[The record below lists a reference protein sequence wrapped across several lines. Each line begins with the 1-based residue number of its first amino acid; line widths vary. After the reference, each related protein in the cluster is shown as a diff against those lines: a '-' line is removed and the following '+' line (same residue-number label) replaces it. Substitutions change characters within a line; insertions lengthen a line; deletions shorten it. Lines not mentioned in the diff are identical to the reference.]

1 MFGVRRRN
9 VARYEAHVA
18 KLDNRSGFIDLFW
31 PGVLLVEQKSA
42 GRDLRKA
49 YQQAGEYFDALPD
62 RERPRYILASFQ
74 RGNVKNY
81 VSGTGSMPQLT
92 DINKKNIP
100 SQSRLRIGVDVGG
113 TFTDFVLRDEASG
126 ASWFAK
132 TLSTPSDPARAI
144 LDGIDRLASA
154 RAFRLADIG
163 RILIATTVA
172 TNAILE
178 RKGGRTAL
186 VTTRGFRDVLI
197 MGRSKRFDTYDLWL
211 DKPLPLVPRRAIHEV
226 DERIDHAGE
235 VLRPVEPDSVA
246 AVAERIAADGV
257 ESVAVCLLHA
267 YANPAHEREVGAF
280 LADRLGAPPRDR
292 EVSISLSSDVS
303 PRRREYERTSTV
315 VANAYVKPIV
325 GRFLSELEAAF
336 AALGFTG
343 ELHVMQSNGG
353 LTTPALAREYPVNII
368 ESGPAAGVLA
378 CRTTGI
384 REGVKHLI
392 TFDMGGTTAK
402 VGVIDGGEPAITS
415 TFEVDGVNL
424 RKWSGLP
431 LDVPA
436 VELVEVGAGGG
447 SIASTGIGLVT
458 VGPQS
463 AGAEP
468 GPVCYGRG
476 GGRATLTDANL
487 VLGYLDPAFF
497 AGGRIRIDGGA
508 AERAMRDQIGTPLGL
523 DPASAAWG
531 VHCIANANM
540 ERALRS
546 MSIERG
552 RDPRDHAMVAFGGAG
567 PLHACE
573 LARAL
578 GVPQVIVPWGA
589 GVASAIGLLEA
600 ERNLTVSLT
609 RTIGLDT
616 PGAADELAGL
626 FAGLEER
633 ARELIGAAGGGP
645 IAWQRHAHV
654 RYAGQGFEL
663 RVAIPAGP
671 VGDEFP
677 GRVREAFDSAY
688 EAQYGYARRDQP
700 AEGTD
705 WFLTGGPEEAP
716 AEETEPRPDGHARR
730 GEAAEAGNKGCPG
743 TDRIT
748 AGTQS
753 RANDRHAADSSDP
766 VPAGT
771 VAAWLPG
778 ASGGGGRVD
787 WPVFDRRALHAGDR
801 LAGPAIVAERE
812 STTLLPAGDTARV
825 SAEGNLLIE
834 VSARERR
841 S

>member
-1 MFGVRRRN
+1 MLRL
-9 VARYEAHVA
+9 A
-18 KLDNRSGFIDLFW
+18 ID
-31 PGVLLVEQKSA
+31 
-42 GRDLRKA
+42 
-49 YQQAGEYFDALPD
+49 
-62 RERPRYILASFQ
+62 
-74 RGNVKNY
+74 
-81 VSGTGSMPQLT
+81 T
-92 DINKKNIP
+92 
-100 SQSRLRIGVDVGG
+100 GG

-132 TLSTPSDPARAI
+132 TLSTPSDPARAT
-144 LDGIDRLASA
+144 LEGIERLASV
-154 RAFRLADIG
+154 RPFRLADVG
-163 RILIATTVA
+163 EILIATTVA
-172 TNAILE
+172 TNAVLE

-211 DKPLPLVPRRAIHEV
+211 DKPRPLVPRRAIHEV
-226 DERIDHAGE
+226 DERIGPDGE
-235 VLRPVEPDSVA
+235 VLAPLDPDSVA
-246 AVAERIAADGV
+246 AVADRLAADGV
-257 ESVAVCLLHA
+257 ESIAVSLLHA
-267 YANPAHEREVGAF
+267 YANPAHERAARAI
-280 LADRLGAPPRDR
+280 LAERLGGPARNR
-292 EVSISLSSDVS
+292 EVPISLSSDVS

-325 GRFLSELEAAF
+325 GRFLAELEAAF
-336 AALGFTG
+336 ASLGFTG
-343 ELHVMQSNGG
+343 ELRVMQSNGG

-378 CRTTGI
+378 CRATGA
-384 REGVKHLI
+384 RERLSHVI

-402 VGVIDGGEPAITS
+402 VGVIDDGEPAITS

-436 VELVEVGAGGG
+436 VELVEIGAGGG
-447 SIASTGIGLVT
+447 SIASTRLGLVA
-458 VGPQS
+458 VGPES

-487 VLGYLDPAFF
+487 VLGYLDPDSF
-497 AGGRIRIDGGA
+497 AGGQIRIDRGA
-508 AERAMRDQIGTPLGL
+508 AERATRGQIGEPLGL
-523 DPASAAWG
+523 DLAAAAWG
-531 VHCIANANM
+531 VHRIANANM

-552 RDPRDHAMVAFGGAG
+552 RDPRDYALVAFGGAG

-578 GVPQVIVPWGA
+578 GIPRVIVPRGA

-609 RTIGLDT
+609 RTIGLDG
-616 PGAADELAGL
+616 PEAASELAGL
-626 FAGLEER
+626 FAGLEAR
-633 ARELIGAAGGGP
+633 ARELIGGSGDRP
-645 IAWQRHAHV
+645 IAWQRHAHL

-671 VGDEFP
+671 IDDGFP
-677 GRVREAFDSAY
+677 ARAREVFDSRY
-688 EAQYGYARRDQP
+688 EAEYGYAQRDEP

-705 WFLTGGPEEAP
+705 WFLTGGPDGDPSPAP
-716 AEETEPRPDGHARR
+716 ASGSPGGPGR
-730 GEAAEAGNKGCPG
+730 GA
-743 TDRIT
+743 
-748 AGTQS
+748 
-753 RANDRHAADSSDP
+753 RANREDADSDP
-766 VPAGT
+766 PRSGAAGEGGRGAGSASPAPIGT
-771 VAAWLPG
+771 VTAWLAD
-778 ASGGGGRVD
+778 ASGGSGGAWAD
-787 WPVFDRRALHAGDR
+787 WPVFARDGLRTDDR

-825 SAEGNLLIE
+825 SGEGNLLID
-834 VSARERR
+834 VSAREG
-841 S
+841 STPP

>member
-1 MFGVRRRN
+1 MLRL
-9 VARYEAHVA
+9 A
-18 KLDNRSGFIDLFW
+18 ID
-31 PGVLLVEQKSA
+31 
-42 GRDLRKA
+42 
-49 YQQAGEYFDALPD
+49 
-62 RERPRYILASFQ
+62 
-74 RGNVKNY
+74 
-81 VSGTGSMPQLT
+81 T
-92 DINKKNIP
+92 
-100 SQSRLRIGVDVGG
+100 GG
-113 TFTDFVLRDEASG
+113 TFTDFVLQDEASG

-132 TLSTPSDPARAI
+132 TLSTPSDPARAT
-144 LDGIDRLASA
+144 LEGIDRLASA
-154 RAFRLADIG
+154 RAFRLADVG
-163 RILIATTVA
+163 QILIATTVA

-211 DKPLPLVPRRAIHEV
+211 DKPRPLVPRRAIHEV
-226 DERIDHAGE
+226 DERIGADGE
-235 VLRPVEPDSVA
+235 VLEALDPDSVT
-246 AVAERIAADGV
+246 AVADRLAADAV

-267 YANPAHEREVGAF
+267 YANPAHERAAGAL
-280 LADRLGAPPRDR
+280 LAERLGGPPRNR

-325 GRFLSELEAAF
+325 GRFLAELEAAF
-336 AALGFTG
+336 ASLGFTG

-378 CRTTGI
+378 CRATGA
-384 REGVKHLI
+384 RERVGHVI

-402 VGVIDGGEPAITS
+402 VGVIDDGEPAITS

-436 VELVEVGAGGG
+436 VELVEIGAGGG
-447 SIASTGIGLVT
+447 SIASTGLGLVA
-458 VGPQS
+458 VGPES

-487 VLGYLDPAFF
+487 VLGYLDPESF
-497 AGGRIRIDGGA
+497 AGGQIRIDRGA
-508 AERAMRDQIGTPLGL
+508 AERATREQIGEPLDL
-523 DPASAAWG
+523 DLAAAAWG
-531 VHCIANANM
+531 VHRIANANM

-552 RDPRDHAMVAFGGAG
+552 RDPRDYALVAFGGAG

-578 GVPQVIVPWGA
+578 GIPRVIVPRGA

-600 ERNLTVSLT
+600 ERNFTVSLT
-609 RTIGLDT
+609 RTIELDA
-616 PGAADELAGL
+616 PGAAGELAGL

-633 ARELIGAAGGGP
+633 ARDLIGASGGRP
-645 IAWQRHAHV
+645 VAWQRHAHV

-671 VGDEFP
+671 IDGEFP
-677 GRVREAFDSAY
+677 KRAREAFDSRY
-688 EAQYGYARRDQP
+688 EAEYGYAQRDQA

-705 WFLTGGPEEAP
+705 WFLTGGPGDAP
-716 AEETEPRPDGHARR
+716 AR
-730 GEAAEAGNKGCPG
+730 GPG
-743 TDRIT
+743 TDREA
-748 AGTQS
+748 AGTQAPPNG
-753 RANDRHAADSSDP
+753 RGGDDSAPPEP
-766 VPAGT
+766 VGT
-771 VAAWLPG
+771 VTAWLAA
-778 ASGGGGRVD
+778 ASGRGAWAD
-787 WPVFDRRALHAGDR
+787 WPVFDRSGLRAGDR
-801 LAGPAIVAERE
+801 LTGPAIVAERE

-825 SAEGNLLIE
+825 SGEGNLLVD
-834 VSARERR
+834 VSARER
-841 S
+841 SG

>member
-1 MFGVRRRN
+1 M
-9 VARYEAHVA
+9 
-18 KLDNRSGFIDLFW
+18 
-31 PGVLLVEQKSA
+31 
-42 GRDLRKA
+42 LR
-49 YQQAGEYFDALPD
+49 L
-62 RERPRYILASFQ
+62 S
-74 RGNVKNY
+74 
-81 VSGTGSMPQLT
+81 
-92 DINKKNIP
+92 
-100 SQSRLRIGVDVGG
+100 VDTGG

-132 TLSTPSDPARAI
+132 TLSTPSDPARAT

-154 RAFRLADIG
+154 RPFRLADIG
-163 RILIATTVA
+163 EILIATTVA

-211 DKPLPLVPRRAIHEV
+211 DKPRPLVPRRAIHEV
-226 DERIDHAGE
+226 DERIGPDGE
-235 VLRPVEPDSVA
+235 VLAPLDPDSVA
-246 AVAERIAADGV
+246 AVAERLAADGV
-257 ESVAVCLLHA
+257 ESVAVSLLHA
-267 YANPAHEREVGAF
+267 YANPAHERAAGAL
-280 LADRLGAPPRDR
+280 LAERLGGPARNRD
-292 EVSISLSSDVS
+292 VPISLSSDVS

-325 GRFLSELEAAF
+325 GRFLAELEAAF
-336 AALGFTG
+336 ASLGFTG
-343 ELHVMQSNGG
+343 ELRVMQSNGG
-353 LTTPALAREYPVNII
+353 LTTPALAREYPVNIV

-378 CRTTGI
+378 CRATGA
-384 REGVKHLI
+384 RERLSHVI

-402 VGVIDGGEPAITS
+402 VGVIDDGEPAITS

-436 VELVEVGAGGG
+436 VELVEIGAGGG
-447 SIASTGIGLVT
+447 SIASTRLGLVA
-458 VGPQS
+458 VGPES

-487 VLGYLDPAFF
+487 VLGYLDPESF
-497 AGGRIRIDGGA
+497 AGGQIRIDRGA
-508 AERAMRDQIGTPLGL
+508 AERATREQIGTPLGL
-523 DPASAAWG
+523 DLAAAAWG
-531 VHCIANANM
+531 VHRIANANM

-552 RDPRDHAMVAFGGAG
+552 RDPRDYALVAFGGAG

-578 GVPQVIVPWGA
+578 GIPRVIVPRGA

-609 RTIGLDT
+609 RTIGLDG
-616 PGAADELAGL
+616 PEAASELAEL
-626 FAGLEER
+626 FAGLETR
-633 ARELIGAAGGGP
+633 ARELVGVSSGDRP
-645 IAWQRHAHV
+645 IAWQRHAHL

-671 VGDEFP
+671 IDDEFP
-677 GRVREAFDSAY
+677 ARARDAFDSRY
-688 EAQYGYARRDQP
+688 EAEYGYAQRDEP

-705 WFLTGGPEEAP
+705 WFLTGGPGEDSDGERRTLRFAGGNAGSDPVEGMTAPDERAGRGAGQGPDPDAAANPDPDPDTPGAEAP
-716 AEETEPRPDGHARR
+716 ANSGSEDG
-730 GEAAEAGNKGCPG
+730 GV
-743 TDRIT
+743 
-748 AGTQS
+748 
-753 RANDRHAADSSDP
+753 ADGAPP
-766 VPAGT
+766 VPTGT
-771 VAAWLPG
+771 IRAWLVEPSGRG
-778 ASGGGGRVD
+778 AWVEC
-787 WPVFDRRALHAGDR
+787 PVFDRDALRTGDR

-812 STTLLPAGDTARV
+812 STLLLPAGDTAQM
-825 SAEGNLLIE
+825 SGHGNLLIE
-834 VSARERR
+834 VSAREPRA
-841 S
+841 

>member
-1 MFGVRRRN
+1 MLRL
-9 VARYEAHVA
+9 A
-18 KLDNRSGFIDLFW
+18 ID
-31 PGVLLVEQKSA
+31 
-42 GRDLRKA
+42 
-49 YQQAGEYFDALPD
+49 
-62 RERPRYILASFQ
+62 
-74 RGNVKNY
+74 
-81 VSGTGSMPQLT
+81 T
-92 DINKKNIP
+92 
-100 SQSRLRIGVDVGG
+100 GG

-132 TLSTPSDPARAI
+132 TLSTPTDPARAT
-144 LDGIDRLASA
+144 LEGIERLASV
-154 RAFRLADIG
+154 RPFRLADVGEI
-163 RILIATTVA
+163 RLATTVA

-197 MGRSKRFDTYDLWL
+197 MGRAKRFDTYDLWL
-211 DKPLPLVPRRAIHEV
+211 DKPRPLVPRSAIHEV
-226 DERIDHAGE
+226 DERIGPDGE
-235 VLRPVEPDSVA
+235 VLAPLDPGSVA
-246 AVAERIAADGV
+246 AVGERLAADAV

-267 YANPAHEREVGAF
+267 YANPAHERAAGAI
-280 LADRLGAPPRDR
+280 LAERLGGPTRSR
-292 EVSISLSSDVS
+292 EVPMSLSSDVS

-325 GRFLSELEAAF
+325 GRFLAELEAAF
-336 AALGFTG
+336 ASLGFTG
-343 ELHVMQSNGG
+343 ELRVMQSNGG
-353 LTTPALAREYPVNII
+353 LTTPALARDYPVNII

-378 CRTTGI
+378 CRATGA
-384 REGVKHLI
+384 RERLSHVI

-402 VGVIDGGEPAITS
+402 VGVIDDGEPAITS

-436 VELVEVGAGGG
+436 VELVEIGAGGG
-447 SIASTGIGLVT
+447 SIASARLGLVA
-458 VGPQS
+458 VGPES

-487 VLGYLDPAFF
+487 VLGYLDPRSF
-497 AGGRIRIDGGA
+497 AGGQIRIDRQA
-508 AERAMRDQIGTPLGL
+508 AERATREQIGEPLRL
-523 DPASAAWG
+523 DLAAAAWG
-531 VHCIANANM
+531 VHRIANADM

-552 RDPRDHAMVAFGGAG
+552 RDPRDYALVAFGGAG

-578 GVPQVIVPWGA
+578 GIPRVIVPRGA

-609 RTIGLDT
+609 RTIGLDG
-616 PGAADELAGL
+616 PEAARELAGL
-626 FAGLEER
+626 FAGLEAR
-633 ARELIGAAGGGP
+633 ARELIGESGDHP
-645 IAWQRHAHV
+645 IAWQRHAHL

-671 VGDEFP
+671 IDDAFP
-677 GRVREAFDSAY
+677 ARTRAVFDSRY
-688 EAQYGYARRDQP
+688 EAEYGYAQRDEP

-705 WFLTGGPEEAP
+705 WFLTGGPDQEPAAATPAP
-716 AEETEPRPDGHARR
+716 ASGSTGGSRHDARSDRADRTGPHSNPHPDPPRSAATGEGGRAPGSARPASI
-730 GEAAEAGNKGCPG
+730 GTVTAWLADAAAENGG
-743 TDRIT
+743 
-748 AGTQS
+748 
-753 RANDRHAADSSDP
+753 
-766 VPAGT
+766 
-771 VAAWLPG
+771 AW
-778 ASGGGGRVD
+778 AD
-787 WPVFDRRALHAGDR
+787 WPVFDRSSLRAGDR

-825 SAEGNLLIE
+825 SGDGNLLID
-834 VSARERR
+834 VSAGEG
-841 S
+841 SAPG